1 MNNITKYNL
10 KSLAIAACGLLLLF
24 SMLSYLVAPG
34 SESFEFNSINPIGFL
49 EGVIFALGFGLGF
62 PVWLSVI
69 AIGLVSLLMLMAF
82 LWIARK
88 VIK

>member
-10 KSLAIAACGLLLLF
+10 KTIAISVAGLVLLLCA
-24 SMLSYLVAPG
+24 LSYLMTPQSDG
-34 SESFEFNSINPIGFL
+34 FLWSSINPLEFL
-49 EGVIFALGFGLGF
+49 EGVVFALGFGLGF

-69 AIGLVSLLMLMAF
+69 VIGLISFLLFVVF

-88 VIK
+88 VVK